1 VRRGDV
7 MPDVIAQIAEKSIIA
22 GGFFYLLYYLIKNM
36 GLISTNLTKFGE
48 SLNEVCTTL
57 LKIDMRMEQIEAR
70 ITRLEERE
78 RVI

>member
-1 VRRGDV
+1 
-7 MPDVIAQIAEKSIIA
+7 
-22 GGFFYLLYYLIKNM
+22 M
-36 GLISTNLTKFGE
+36 GLISINLTKFGE